1 MIRSLE
7 ETRTPDVRW
16 IYIDIDDVL
25 SNTAALLGDLLAEH
39 HDRRVPYEEIT
50 QFDLGVSFGLDR
62 EQLDHFLELAHEPE
76 ALGSL
81 SIVEGAVSALSHW
94 LGEGYEVHLLTG
106 RPAGTDGSTRRWLEA
121 QGVPH
126 SSLSFVNKYGRPS
139 LTVEGVPTV
148 KLDELAGMEFCL
160 AVEDSLDV
168 AVFLAEQLEIEVA
181 LMDHPWNR
189 DTSRLSPTVR
199 ERIVRCRGWSEIIE
213 RFPAP

>member
-7 ETRTPDVRW
+7 RARRPDSRW

-25 SNTAALLGDLLAEH
+25 SQTAALLGDLLAEH

-62 EQLDHFLELAHEPE
+62 DELERFLELAHEPE
-76 ALGSL
+76 AIASISL
-81 SIVEGAVSALSHW
+81 VEGAISALDHW
-94 LGEGYEVHLLTG
+94 LSEGYEVHLLTG
-106 RPAGTDGSTRRWLEA
+106 RPAATGSATRNWLEA
-121 QGVPH
+121 HRVPH

-139 LTVEGVPTV
+139 SSPEGLPALD
-148 KLDELAGMEFCL
+148 LDELATMEFCL

-168 AVFLAEQLEIEVA
+168 AVYLVEQLGIEVA

-189 DTSRLSPTVR
+189 DTSMLSPGVR
-199 ERIVRCRGWSEIIE
+199 ERIVRCRGWGEIVE
-213 RFPAP
+213 RFPTP